1 MTKGFDSYLGAL
13 LALTTFLAIPLHNPV
28 DVQEGAH
35 ILQVPPPST
44 FESSLL
50 IQSLRLIYK

>member
-1 MTKGFDSYLGAL
+1 MTESFYSYLGVL
-13 LALTTFLAIPLHNPV
+13 LALTTFLAIPLRNPV

-35 ILQVPPPST
+35 IPRVPPPST

-50 IQSLRLIYK
+50 IQSLRLIY